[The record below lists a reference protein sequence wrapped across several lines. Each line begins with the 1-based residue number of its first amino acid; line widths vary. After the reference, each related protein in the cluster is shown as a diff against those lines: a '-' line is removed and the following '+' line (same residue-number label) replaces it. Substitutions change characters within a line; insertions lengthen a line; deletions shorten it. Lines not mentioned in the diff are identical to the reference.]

1 MRQLDNSVMKVDTDP
16 DIFQLEMNQL
26 RDKPIDQDEVVCT
39 EDLTTVTLDA
49 LPAENYMA
57 IKLGTM

>member
-1 MRQLDNSVMKVDTDP
+1 MKVDTDP

-39 EDLTTVTLDA
+39 EHLTTIMLRKASAARVNRRL
-49 LPAENYMA
+49 
-57 IKLGTM
+57 

>member
-1 MRQLDNSVMKVDTDP
+1 MKVDTDP

-39 EDLTTVTLDA
+39 EHLTTITLDA
-49 LPAENYMA
+49 LPAENYMT